1 MPLRR
6 LHDALVRLS
15 RIERRLEPFFRVAAD
30 AALREPQAAI
40 LQFLINI
47 QRRNEGLAL
56 AEERIAPDEEVHTR
70 AIIDLM
76 HEQMRSRFEPGG
88 FERGGN
94 TKTHGLVRAEVTVVD
109 GLPEHL
115 RKGVFAQPRTF
126 RAWVRYAGP
135 GPDVPK
141 DIDDV
146 GFGSMSIKLMGVEGP
161 KLMTEEKATQDFL

>member
-6 LHDALVRLS
+6 LHDALVSLS
-15 RIERRLEPFFRVAAD
+15 RVERRLEPFFRVPVD
-30 AALREPQAAI
+30 AVFREPAAAV

-47 QRRNEGLAL
+47 QRRREGLAL
-56 AEERIAPDEEVHTR
+56 AEERLMPDEEAHTQ

-76 HEQMRSRFEPGG
+76 HEQMRGRFKPGA

-94 TKTHGLVRAEVTVVD
+94 TKTHGLVRAEVTVVE
-109 GLPEHL
+109 GLPENL
-115 RKGVFAQPRTF
+115 RKGVFATPRTF

-146 GFGSMSIKLMGVEGP
+146 GFGSMSIK
-161 KLMTEEKATQDFL
+161 